1 MIKLQKNIKLIRDV
15 FPQPFQQQLMLKRI
29 PNNEKFPL
37 LLGNSCGNNQQKG

>member
-15 FPQPFQQQLMLKRI
+15 HREPFQQQLKII

>member
-15 FPQPFQQQLMLKRI
+15 HREPFQQQLILKII
-29 PNNEKFPL
+29 PNNEQFPL